1 MAKNKGVSMPS
12 SGAGITNY
20 SDEMTSKFNLQPGVV
35 IVFIVVMILVVAAL
49 HYFGSR
55 MLGV

>member
-1 MAKNKGVSMPS
+1 MAKNNKVNMPS
-12 SGAGITNY
+12 SGAGITSY
-20 SDEMTSKFNLQPGVV
+20 ADELNSKFNLQPGAV